1 MNKRVFSIALA
12 LILALASMA
21 CAFAAPD
28 SPDSTSVGEVKVTGV
43 ASSTGAVLPA
53 TFAVAP
59 VEVPTATEKVVL
71 DAITAAATSADSLAD
86 FFGTQ
91 TMMAVTATVTGVD
104 VSKLTLDEAFPISV
118 ASYDVTFGDITV
130 TMSLAKEYA
139 DGDVV
144 VALVGIVNADGT
156 ITWTPVQATVV
167 EGELAITFTQDLLSA
182 AGTNE
187 LVFAVL
193 SEGVA

>member
-1 MNKRVFSIALA
+1 
-12 LILALASMA
+12 MA
-21 CAFAAPD
+21 TAVVEA
-28 SPDSTSVGEVKVTGV
+28 KVTGV

-53 TFAVAP
+53 TFAVEP
-59 VEVPTATEKVVL
+59 VAEPTATEKVVL
-71 DAITAAATSADSLAD
+71 DAITAAATSADNLAA

-91 TMMAVTATVTGVD
+91 TMMAVTATVAGVD
-104 VSKLTLDEAFPISV
+104 VSKLTLDEAFPLTV
-118 ASYDVTFGDITV
+118 ADYDVSFGDITV
-130 TMSLAKEYA
+130 TMSLAKQYA

-167 EGELAITFTQDLLSA
+167 EGELAITFTQDILGA

-187 LVFAVL
+187 LVFALL